1 MSELSIGTL
10 VQHISLGVGKV
21 VALEPNAVHVFF
33 KDREERFAAKL
44 RLPDASKLIRTDGVE
59 RDAWLEGL
67 SAFALDAG
75 SGRYALAANFLTHEQ
90 AIAGFLKGYPKGF
103 ADPAY
108 VGTGTGKRERA
119 SRWRAANAEWV
130 EAFGGGEAARL
141 VEAGKGKEIL
151 KRALRVEKH
160 VVQVAGTFAPGA
172 LTEALGDPETAGP
185 FMEALLELL
194 SVPSPGRARF
204 EKLFAATEALE
215 LDPALA
221 WPIATVFPFVA
232 DPTRHVFLWPKTAC
246 GAAERLGCN
255 LRYDV
260 EPNWPTYSA
269 LRAFSTHLLEP
280 LRARAAK
287 DFVDVE
293 AFLFDAATRRP
304 TPSTAAPRRSR

>member
-67 SAFALDAG
+67 SAFALDEG

-108 VGTGTGKRERA
+108 VGTGT
-119 SRWRAANAEWV
+119 
-130 EAFGGGEAARL
+130 
-141 VEAGKGKEIL
+141 GKEIL

-260 EPNWPTYSA
+260 EPNWP
-269 LRAFSTHLLEP
+269 P
-280 LRARAAK
+280 
-287 DFVDVE
+287 
-293 AFLFDAATRRP
+293 
-304 TPSTAAPRRSR
+304 

>member
-67 SAFALDAG
+67 SAFALDEG

-172 LTEALGDPETAGP
+172 LT
-185 FMEALLELL
+185 EALLELL